1 MQIEAMF
8 IETEKLKFSAEL
20 CDLLASIERATLD
33 NDINGFFS
41 TSGIAYWNEMS
52 TIPLYSI

>member
-41 TSGIAYWNEMS
+41 TSGIAY
-52 TIPLYSI
+52 